1 MTEKY
6 CELIKKGIDKNAF
19 KRKEI
24 IEELQEA
31 KDSWN
36 YPKIKALESQ
46 EKLIDSNIQQMTAI
60 YNTLV
65 IQCPRDLC
73 DFEIICEEKCKSYYD
88 FLVKSGKIEL
98 VKPLPSEKV

>member
-19 KRKEI
+19 KRKQI
-24 IEELQEA
+24 IDELFEA
-31 KDSWN
+31 KQNWN
-36 YPKIKALESQ
+36 YAKIKALESQ

-60 YNTLV
+60 YNTLM

-73 DFEIICEEKCKSYYD
+73 DFEIICEEKCKWYYNFMID
-88 FLVKSGKIEL
+88 NKKI
-98 VKPLPSEKV
+98 